1 MKSLDNQVICG
12 ENVGQVNAFSPV
24 AEQLPRGKEVKIS
37 LFPKRLSSKGIKKT
51 IKEYERLLKV
61 RPEDL
66 KARLRLADLYI
77 KAGDKDRATGE
88 LLEIAQQYL
97 KQEMDLKA
105 ISIYKK
111 ILVLNPDYLDV
122 YYKLGDL
129 YMKRGLLGEA
139 KIQYKK
145 VLERAPHEY
154 RAEEKIRKIEKK
166 EKERR
171 SKGEEVE
178 GKKAIMKDLMKEIEE
193 QLSVQVEKD
202 DYQTHYNLGVA
213 FMEMGL
219 YEKAIDEFKIVMND
233 PSLEFDSYLML
244 GVCYREKGE
253 PEKGIPFLQKALLI
267 RGLPEKRYAEVYNQL
282 GKTYERMGEVDK
294 AREAYGKGAGEATQR
309 T

>member
-1 MKSLDNQVICG
+1 MK
-12 ENVGQVNAFSPV
+12 FSIFS
-24 AEQLPRGKEVKIS
+24 KK
-37 LFPKRLSSKGIKKT
+37 LSPKGIKKT
-51 IKEYERLLKV
+51 IKEYEKLLKA

-66 KARLRLADLYI
+66 KARLKLADLYI
-77 KAGDKDRATGE
+77 KAGDKDRAVSE

-111 ILVLNPDYLDV
+111 ILVLNPDFLDV
-122 YYKLGDL
+122 YYRLGDL
-129 YMKRGLLGEA
+129 YMKRGLLGDA
-139 KIQYKK
+139 KIQYKR

-154 RAEEKIRKIEKK
+154 QAEEKIRKIERK

-171 SKGEEVE
+171 AKEKEAE

-253 PEKGIPFLQKALLI
+253 PEKGIPFLERALLI
-267 RGLPEKRYAEVYNQL
+267 KGLPEKRYAEVYNQL
-282 GKTYERMGEVDK
+282 GKSYEQMGQVDK
-294 AREAYGKGAGEATQR
+294 ARDAYGKGSGEAK
-309 T
+309 

>member
-1 MKSLDNQVICG
+1 VK
-12 ENVGQVNAFSPV
+12 FSIFS
-24 AEQLPRGKEVKIS
+24 KK
-37 LFPKRLSSKGIKKT
+37 LSPKGIKKT
-51 IKEYERLLKV
+51 IKEYEKLLKA

-66 KARLRLADLYI
+66 KARLKLADLYI
-77 KAGDKDRATGE
+77 KAGDKDRAVSE

-111 ILVLNPDYLDV
+111 ILVLNPDFLDV
-122 YYKLGDL
+122 YYRLGDL
-129 YMKRGLLGEA
+129 YMKRGLLGDA
-139 KIQYKK
+139 KIQYKR

-154 RAEEKIRKIEKK
+154 QAEEKIRKIERK

-171 SKGEEVE
+171 AKEKEAE

-253 PEKGIPFLQKALLI
+253 PEKGIPFLERALLI
-267 RGLPEKRYAEVYNQL
+267 KGLPEKRYAEVYNQL
-282 GKTYERMGEVDK
+282 GKSYEQMGQVDK
-294 AREAYGKGAGEATQR
+294 ARDAYGKGSGEAKQGT
-309 T
+309 